1 MKTEDASQRT
11 RSRWP
16 ASLSS
21 SLAAVAAS
29 LSYHTSWIGNL
40 GGGSG
45 APRRLRGALGVPG
58 RLRSLETNS
67 TQSPG
72 GTQRPRGPSC
82 RIHRSR
88 LSGESSAQISTSP
101 SWDSSAIKA
110 TLCRNLYSV
119 SFGVTHLLERYKI
132 QVPETIVSTNVR
144 CNLTLRANSTR
155 YNDANFSKCK
165 PQSALWSHYI
175 SHGGR
180 GSCWAVLLP
189 TRLRFWCS
197 FWLGTVSKA
206 PLTVTFSHIST
217 FLRCNLTLH

>member
-45 APRRLRGALGVPG
+45 APRRLQGAPGVPG
-58 RLRSLETNS
+58 RLRSPGTNS

-72 GTQRPRGPSC
+72 GIQRPRGPSC

-110 TLCRNLYSV
+110 
-119 SFGVTHLLERYKI
+119 
-132 QVPETIVSTNVR
+132 PNVR

-165 PQSALWSHYI
+165 PQSALWSCYI

-197 FWLGTVSKA
+197 FWLGTSVSKA
-206 PLTVTFSHIST
+206 PLTVTSQSYINISQM
-217 FLRCNLTLH
+217 